1 MIAAEKKK
9 FRARAHSLKPV
20 IMIGQSGFT
29 EAVLSEIEIALDNH
43 ELIKIKIQTD
53 DREVRKQISSEICA
67 KTGAV
72 FIQSIGKIVVIYRK
86 NPNK

>member
-1 MIAAEKKK
+1 MTAAEKKK

-29 EAVLSEIEIALDNH
+29 EAVLSEIELALNNH

-67 KTGAV
+67 RTEAE

-86 NPNK
+86 NPDK

>member
-29 EAVLSEIEIALDNH
+29 EAVLSEIELALDNH

-67 KTGAV
+67 RTEAV